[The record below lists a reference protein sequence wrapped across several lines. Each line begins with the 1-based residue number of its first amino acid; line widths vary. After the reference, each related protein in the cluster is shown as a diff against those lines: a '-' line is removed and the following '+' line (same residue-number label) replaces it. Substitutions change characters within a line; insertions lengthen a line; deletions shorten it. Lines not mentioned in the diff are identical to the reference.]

1 MTATRSRWIE
11 RWEPDDEGFWASGGR
26 RVARRNL
33 GFSVF
38 AEFLGFSVWL
48 LWSVVA
54 TRLNEAGFDLS
65 SSQLFTLV
73 AVPALVGATLRFPYT
88 FAVPRFGGRN
98 WTVVS
103 ALLLLIPTG
112 LLAVLVG
119 NPSTPYWALLAG
131 AATAGV
137 GGGNFASSMANISFF
152 FPEREKGWAL
162 GLNAAGGN
170 LGVAVLQL
178 VAPVVITLGA
188 GLHLARVGL
197 MWVPLILVSA
207 ACAWRFMD
215 NLTTARS
222 SLRDQLAVTRR
233 HHTWIVAWL
242 YVGTF
247 GSFIGFSA
255 GLPLLISQEFADPNA
270 VGYAFLGP
278 LVGSLARPL
287 GGRLADRFGGARVTL
302 ATFVVM
308 AAAVAGVVVTLT
320 GTDRPYAFAG
330 FLGLF
335 LVLFVASG
343 VGNGSTFRMVPVI
356 FRAHHLRGADGLGE
370 AAREQALVTS
380 RRETAAVLGLTSAV
394 GAYGGFLVPQTF
406 GLSAATTGGPQA
418 AFVAFVAFYGSCMAL
433 VWWCYLRRSFA
444 LRRAPNLAWARP

>member
-1 MTATRSRWIE
+1 MSPAGWIE
-11 RWEPDDEGFWASGGR
+11 RWEPDDEAFWTSTGR
-26 RVARRNL
+26 RIARRNL
-33 GFSVF
+33 RFSIF

-98 WTVVS
+98 WTVAS
-103 ALLLLIPTG
+103 ALLLLVPTV

-119 NPSTPYWALLAG
+119 DPSTPYWALLAG

-137 GGGNFASSMANISFF
+137 GGANFASSMANISFF

-178 VAPVVITLGA
+178 VAPVVVAAGA
-188 GLHLARVGL
+188 GLHLARAGL

-222 SLRDQLAVTRR
+222 SLRDQLAVARR
-233 HHTWIVAWL
+233 RHTWIVAWL

-255 GLPLLISQEFADPNA
+255 GLPLLISQEFADPHA

-302 ATFVVM
+302 GSFVVM
-308 AAAVAGVVVTLT
+308 AG
-320 GTDRPYAFAG
+320 
-330 FLGLF
+330 
-335 LVLFVASG
+335 
-343 VGNGSTFRMVPVI
+343 
-356 FRAHHLRGADGLGE
+356 
-370 AAREQALVTS
+370 
-380 RRETAAVLGLTSAV
+380 AVL
-394 GAYGGFLVPQTF
+394 
-406 GLSAATTGGPQA
+406 
-418 AFVAFVAFYGSCMAL
+418 
-433 VWWCYLRRSFA
+433 
-444 LRRAPNLAWARP
+444 